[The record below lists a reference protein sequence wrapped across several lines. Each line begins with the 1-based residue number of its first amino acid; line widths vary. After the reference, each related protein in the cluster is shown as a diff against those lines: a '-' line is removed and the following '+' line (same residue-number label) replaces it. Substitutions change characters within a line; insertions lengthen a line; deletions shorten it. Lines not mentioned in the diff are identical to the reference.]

1 MMSLLKKTVFL
12 LLVACFSQAAA
23 AGFNVNISDMELNE
37 FVSFVSEFTKKNFVY
52 DKASLRGKVSID
64 SKTQI
69 RSADIMDIFGSTLR
83 ANGMELVDRGTYY
96 EIVKQTDYMDSDDS
110 SGTGGENAL
119 VTTVIY
125 PKNFDARILGN
136 VLGRLKSKGGY
147 IEVLKGINAVIVRDR
162 VGRIIKIRS
171 FIDKLDTRAES
182 LSLRTIKIEN
192 ASAANVAERLAKLY
206 ADMEKKNLISSDPV
220 VVADDYSNILLV
232 ASEERDFERLAY
244 IISQLDTKS
253 PGSYNAPKVFYL
265 KNANAEDVNK
275 VLTALTG
282 NISVSADKK
291 ADKTKSSVSYDKS
304 TNSIIVFGDQDL
316 YGKVEDLVKKLD
328 VPRKQV
334 YVEALILETTLD
346 SGNKFGVEWL
356 AGGGGNSA
364 AGTIGFVNENS
375 SLVNFQSP
383 TLDGEAPNFSA
394 LAGGFNLGILGN
406 IISYEGV
413 NFPTLGM
420 LANFVKTA
428 SGINILSNPQILTLD
443 NEEAEVFVGENRPFL
458 TSTKY
463 DANNNPVQSYDYKD
477 VGVKLKIVPQISSD
491 DTITLKIEQEVKK
504 VSESTAD
511 TTAPVTLTR
520 STKTKVKLKDGS
532 MMVISGLLKDD
543 STKANSA
550 VPGLAN
556 IPILGWLFKTKT
568 GSFEKTNMMVF
579 ISTYI
584 INTQDDAEKLT
595 EKKHSESLE
604 FKKQIDEKI
613 KKEFK

>member
-1 MMSLLKKTVFL
+1 MMNLLKKSIFL
-12 LLVACFSQAAA
+12 LLVLFCTQTAT
-23 AGFNVNISDMELNE
+23 AGFNVNISDMELND

-52 DKASLRGKVSID
+52 DKASLRGKVSVD

-69 RSADIMDIFGSTLR
+69 RSADIMDIFASTLR
-83 ANGMELVDRGTYY
+83 ANGMELVDRGTYF
-96 EIVKQTDYMDSDDS
+96 EIVKQSDYMDTDDS
-110 SGTGGENAL
+110 AGTGDVNAL
-119 VTTVIY
+119 ITTIIY

-136 VLGRLKSKGGY
+136 ALGKLKSKGGY
-147 IEVLKGINAVIVRDR
+147 VEVLKGINAVVMRDR
-162 VGRIIKIRS
+162 VGRIVKVRS
-171 FIDKLDTRAES
+171 FIEKLDARADS
-182 LSLRTIKIEN
+182 MSLRTIKIEN
-192 ASAANVAERLAKLY
+192 ASAANVAEKLSKLY
-206 ADMEKKNLISSDPV
+206 SDMEKKNLISSDPV
-220 VVADDYSNILLV
+220 VVADDYSNVLLV
-232 ASEERDFERLAY
+232 ASEEKDFERLLY

-282 NISVSADKK
+282 NISVSSEKK
-291 ADKTKSSVSYDKS
+291 ADKTKSSVSFDKS
-304 TNSIIVFGDQDL
+304 TNTVIVFGDQEL

-334 YVEALILETTLD
+334 FVEALILETTLD

-356 AGGGGNSA
+356 AGGGSDSA
-364 AGTIGFVNENS
+364 AGTIGFVNDNS
-375 SLVNFQSP
+375 SLVDFQSP
-383 TLDGEAPNFSA
+383 TLDGESANFSA
-394 LAGGFNLGILGN
+394 LSSGFNLGILGN

-413 NFPTLGM
+413 SFPTLGL

-463 DANNNPVQSYDYKD
+463 DSNNQPVYSYDYKD

-504 VSESTAD
+504 VSESTTDAK
-511 TTAPVTLTR
+511 APITLTR

-543 STKANSA
+543 STRANSA

-556 IPILGWLFKTKT
+556 IPILGWLFKTKS
-568 GSFEKTNMMVF
+568 GSYEKTNMMVF

-584 INTQDDAEKLT
+584 INTQEDAEKLT

-604 FKKQIDEKI
+604 FKKQIDDKI